1 MTNCDIICTFVMIK
15 LASWCKRSAAC
26 TVRSR
31 PKCSSQYSGVWP
43 SNRADSGAPC
53 TPSYGGR
60 VGGCHTMGQGRRD
73 SSGHHMTSSDTGS
86 QPYCPTPLAIV
97 RFLNRVTSIKRSFSG
112 KVRSSV
118 VRRHTLCHGG
128 GSLRNRRNLR
138 PDRGQRHSRWGDI
151 CYRRGDG

>member
-15 LASWCKRSAAC
+15 LASCRKRSAAC

-31 PKCSSQYSGVWP
+31 PICSSQYSGIRP
-43 SNRADSGAPC
+43 SNRANSGAPY

-86 QPYCPTPLAIV
+86 QPYCLTPLAIV
-97 RFLNRVTSIKRSFSG
+97 PVHESRHEHQ
-112 KVRSSV
+112 KVLLWKGPVQCRSSL
-118 VRRHTLCHGG
+118 HTL
-128 GSLRNRRNLR
+128 S
-138 PDRGQRHSRWGDI
+138 
-151 CYRRGDG
+151 RRGIPS